1 MKILGVDPGI
11 NGAIASYDGTDLI
24 VMDFPTLKSKGRGKE
39 INWVILADEF
49 DVMFT
54 DCDHAFIELVGA
66 RPLEG
71 RGSIFKFG
79 YATGGVRG
87 LIAAHHIPLTAITPT
102 KWKAAMRL
110 TSDKDYSRTRATEL
124 FPNAATEFKLNKD
137 NNKAEAA
144 LIAYYGY
151 MEKVKEQGS

>member
-1 MKILGVDPGI
+1 MKIIGVDPGI
-11 NGAIASYDGTDLI
+11 NGAIGAYDGTSLI

-39 INWVILADEF
+39 VNWVILADEF
-49 DVMFT
+49 DVLFT
-54 DCDHAFIELVGA
+54 DGDHAFIELVGA

-71 RGSIFKFG
+71 RGSVFKFG
-79 YATGGVRG
+79 YATGGVRAM
-87 LIAAHHIPLTAITPT
+87 IAAHHIPLTAVTPT
-102 KWKAAMRL
+102 KWKAAMKL

-124 FPNAATEFKLNKD
+124 FPKSAAEFKLKKD

-151 MEKVKEQGS
+151 TQLLKE